1 MMLMA
6 AAITAQAQ
14 QETVFEQDFE
24 DLESVEEQQWGGV
37 DVDGDEVTFG
47 LIQTQPVL
55 VQLGFTGNV
64 MGSSN
69 FYLDD
74 ENNPVEVEG
83 SDNMLLAPIVT
94 LPDNDNLSLSL
105 RLCGIATADE
115 NDYAGYS
122 IYIIDALEFEN
133 AETIEDLIA
142 VVDAA
147 TPIVEDTMNGM
158 SEVVSYDIS
167 AYQGQTVLIFIRHS
181 ESSGT
186 TYLFA
191 DDIAV
196 TSGLLATDKALAGS
210 FSIYPNP
217 AVDVINITN
226 TIDAD
231 ISAITLTDVNGKTV
245 RTATGSVQENTI
257 LNVDGLSAGSYFLS
271 IATNKGNVIKQI
283 IKK

>member
-1 MMLMA
+1 MA
-6 AAITAQAQ
+6 AVITAQAQ

-47 LIQTQPVL
+47 IIQTQPVL

-74 ENNPVEVEG
+74 ENNAVEIEG
-83 SDNMLLAPIVT
+83 SDNMLVAPVIT
-94 LPDNDNLSLSL
+94 LPDSDNLSLSL
-105 RLCGIATADE
+105 RLCGIGTEDE
-115 NDYAGYS
+115 NAYAGYS
-122 IYIIDALEFEN
+122 IYVIDALEFEN

-142 VVDAA
+142 AVDAA
-147 TPIVEDTMNGM
+147 TPIAEDSMNGL
-158 SEVVSYDIS
+158 SEVLSYDIS
-167 AYQGQTVLIFIRHS
+167 AYQGQTILIFIRHS

-196 TSGLLATDKALAGS
+196 TSGLLATDKTLVGS
-210 FSIYPNP
+210 FSVYPNP
-217 AVDVINITN
+217 ATDVINISN
-226 TIDAD
+226 TIGAD
-231 ISAITLTDVNGKTV
+231 ISAITLTDVNGRII
-245 RTATGSVQENTI
+245 RTTTGSTQENTT
-257 LNVDGLSAGSYFLS
+257 LNVDGLSAGSYFLN
-271 IATNKGNVIKQI
+271 IATDKGNVIKQV